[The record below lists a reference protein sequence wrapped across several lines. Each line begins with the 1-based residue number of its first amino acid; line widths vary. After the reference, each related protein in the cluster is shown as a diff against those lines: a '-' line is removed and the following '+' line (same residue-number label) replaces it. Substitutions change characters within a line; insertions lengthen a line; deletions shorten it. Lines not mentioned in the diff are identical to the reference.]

1 MATPHV
7 SGAVV
12 LYKAQN
18 SNANAAEIKAT
29 ILNTG
34 TATASL
40 DGKVLSGK
48 RLNLAGFLTPS
59 APTTSSPS
67 KAPTPPTPPPTKAPS
82 SPSPPPTA
90 NCRNYGQQCKKS
102 TNCGMFTGCAGT
114 GTSCCCCPGLVCGGS
129 GTCR

>member
-48 RLNLAGFLTPS
+48 RLNVISLSLHQLQ
-59 APTTSSPS
+59 
-67 KAPTPPTPPPTKAPS
+67 
-82 SPSPPPTA
+82 
-90 NCRNYGQQCKKS
+90 R
-102 TNCGMFTGCAGT
+102 
-114 GTSCCCCPGLVCGGS
+114 LLL
-129 GTCR
+129 